1 MAKTPS
7 KTPAKTPAKKTSAAA
22 KPKAAPKAAATVA
35 IDKVCEDALKTL
47 KALGIESQLQS
58 DLEWCLGSYSADKNP
73 TGLYEMA
80 DRALV
85 VFNAEKAKKTKGVT
99 AKLTGDLEKALKS
112 R

>member
-7 KTPAKTPAKKTSAAA
+7 KTAAKTPAKKTPAAA

-35 IDKVCEDALKTL
+35 VDKVCEDALKAL
-47 KALGIESQLQS
+47 KALGIEDQLQS
-58 DLEWCLGSYSADKNP
+58 DITWCLGSYSADKNP
-73 TGLYEMA
+73 AGLYEMA

-85 VFNAEKAKKTKGVT
+85 VFNSEKAKKTKGIT
-99 AKLTGDLEKALKS
+99 AKLTGDLEKVLKS

>member
-1 MAKTPS
+1 M
-7 KTPAKTPAKKTSAAA
+7 
-22 KPKAAPKAAATVA
+22 
-35 IDKVCEDALKTL
+35 DKVCEEALSKL
-47 KALGIESQLQS
+47 KALGIDTQLQA
-58 DLEWCLGSYSADKNP
+58 DLEWCLGSYKADKNP

-85 VFNAEKAKKTKGVT
+85 IFNTEKAKKTKGVT